1 MTTSFESYVVI
12 SGAGKGIG
20 RVIALHLAGT
30 GRYSL
35 VLVSRTASSLAETTD
50 ACRALGCDT
59 HAIAADLT
67 DPASLSAVAWPF
79 SEPKPIALINNAGG
93 YIGKKLSDTSVS
105 ELQTQLDQN
114 LMTAFNLT
122 SALLPH
128 LRQHGQGKILTVGS
142 IAAVDGLERG
152 GAYAASKHALRGWSA
167 SLRQELR
174 HEDIGVSLVN
184 IGPTWSSSW
193 EGSSMDPNRIIDP
206 QDVAIVMESL
216 LRMSPRSVV
225 EELLLMPM
233 RGDL

>member
-1 MTTSFESYVVI
+1 MSSFESYVVI

-20 RVIALHLAGT
+20 RVIALHLAKS

-35 VLVSRTASSLAETTD
+35 VLVSRTASSLAETTA
-50 ACRALGCDT
+50 ACRAVGCET
-59 HAIAADLT
+59 HSIAADLT
-67 DPASLSAVAWPF
+67 DPASLSSVSWPF
-79 SEPKPIALINNAGG
+79 SQPKPIGLINNAGG
-93 YIGKKLSDTSVS
+93 YIGKKLAETTVS

-128 LRQHGQGKILTVGS
+128 LRTHGQGKILTIGS
-142 IAAVDGLERG
+142 IASVDGLERG

-174 HEDIGVSLVN
+174 HEEIGVSLVN

-193 EGSSMDPNRIIDP
+193 EGSKMDPNRIIDP
-206 QDVAIVMESL
+206 QDVALVMESL
-216 LRMSPRSVV
+216 LQLSSRSVV

>member
-1 MTTSFESYVVI
+1 MSTFESYVVI

-20 RVIALHLAGT
+20 RVIALHLAQT

-35 VLVSRTASSLAETTD
+35 VLVSRTASSLSETTD
-50 ACRALGCDT
+50 ACRQLGCVT
-59 HAIAADLT
+59 HAIATDLT
-67 DPASLSAVAWPF
+67 DPASLQSVSWPF

-93 YIGKKLSDTSVS
+93 YIGKKLAETTLG

-128 LRQHGQGKILTVGS
+128 LRKHGKGKILTVGS

-174 HEDIGVSLVN
+174 HDDIGVSLVN

-206 QDVAIVMESL
+206 NDVAVLMDAL
-216 LRMSPRSVV
+216 LQLSPRSVV
-225 EELLLMPM
+225 EELLMMPM